1 MKKFKG
7 NLGRCY
13 HSLKMGFA
21 VVCGLLCFWFIK
33 CSQFNDVSIGKALT
47 FNRVNGTMA
56 TYAYGELARAKY
68 LGQS

>member
-13 HSLKMGFA
+13 PSLKMGFA
-21 VVCGLLCFWFIK
+21 VVCGLLCFLFIK
-33 CSQFNDVSIGKALT
+33 CSQFNVSIGKALT
-47 FNRVNGTMA
+47 FNPVNGTMA